1 MMLCEVS
8 AKIAHERKNGTTKGH
23 HADTKKRE
31 QPAIYEKRGFLPLLF
46 WGLRILQFRF
56 RSSLLRE
63 APLFLIYPAM
73 YTIQLPNFHGP
84 FDLLLFFIKR
94 DELNIHD
101 IPIARIANEFLEYTR
116 IIELLDLELAGEFL
130 VMAATLM
137 QIKAKLLLPEEKKE
151 GEGEQVEEDPRAE
164 LVRRLLEYKRYKE
177 AAEELQTMS
186 ESQRYIYYRQFFEA
200 DVKDDPNPHDEL
212 SHLTLFDLLAA
223 FSRALQKAPKAP
235 NPHTIEREPVTIEEQ
250 AALIMALFAYR
261 EEISFSELVAG
272 TDRSTLVVT
281 FLALLE
287 MMRSHNVKIR
297 QQEQF
302 GEIYLC
308 KPVQT
313 EIDESLENVTTKEY
327 PADNAEILNDD
338 DGISSLKELKQRERL
353 ARRAH
358 KISLEANRQGDKK
371 PVLFDTN

>member
-1 MMLCEVS
+1 
-8 AKIAHERKNGTTKGH
+8 
-23 HADTKKRE
+23 
-31 QPAIYEKRGFLPLLF
+31 
-46 WGLRILQFRF
+46 
-56 RSSLLRE
+56 
-63 APLFLIYPAM
+63 M

-130 VMAATLM
+130 VMASTLM

-151 GEGEQVEEDPRAE
+151 GEDGQIEEDPRAE

-200 DVKDDPNPHDEL
+200 DSKDDPATNDEL
-212 SHLTLFDLLAA
+212 AHLTLFDLLAA

-235 NPHTIEREPVTIEEQ
+235 TPHTIEREPVTIEEQ

-261 EEISFSELVAG
+261 DEVPFSELVTD

-287 MMRSHNVKIR
+287 MMRSHNLTIR
-297 QQEQF
+297 QHEQF
-302 GEIYLC
+302 EEIILC
-308 KPVQT
+308 KPSTDNEGSPT
-313 EIDESLENVTTKEY
+313 EPHTPMTAPEVGSS
-327 PADNAEILNDD
+327 DD
-338 DGISSLKELKQRERL
+338 SISSLKELKQRERRERGGQSPAL
-353 ARRAH
+353 RATT
-358 KISLEANRQGDKK
+358 SLGTTSLGATTKAASQVQPLG
-371 PVLFDTN
+371 TN

>member
-1 MMLCEVS
+1 
-8 AKIAHERKNGTTKGH
+8 
-23 HADTKKRE
+23 
-31 QPAIYEKRGFLPLLF
+31 
-46 WGLRILQFRF
+46 
-56 RSSLLRE
+56 
-63 APLFLIYPAM
+63 M

-130 VMAATLM
+130 VMASTLM

-151 GEGEQVEEDPRAE
+151 GEEGQAEEDPRAE

-200 DVKDDPNPHDEL
+200 DSKDDPNPNDEL
-212 SHLTLFDLLAA
+212 AHLTLFDLLAA

-235 NPHTIEREPVTIEEQ
+235 PPHTIEREPVTIEEQ

-261 EEISFSELVAG
+261 EEIPFSELVANS
-272 TDRSTLVVT
+272 DRSTLVVT

-287 MMRSHNVKIR
+287 MMRNHNLKIR
-297 QQEQF
+297 QHEQF
-302 GEIYLC
+302 DEIILC
-308 KPVQT
+308 KP
-313 EIDESLENVTTKEY
+313 D
-327 PADNAEILNDD
+327 AD
-338 DGISSLKELKQRERL
+338 DGSSTEQDTTASAESTSAEQPNDNSISSLKELKQRERREKTGQKHL
-353 ARRAH
+353 RDTT
-358 KISLEANRQGDKK
+358 SL
-371 PVLFDTN
+371 DTTSLDAATKAASQAQPIGTN

>member
-1 MMLCEVS
+1 
-8 AKIAHERKNGTTKGH
+8 
-23 HADTKKRE
+23 
-31 QPAIYEKRGFLPLLF
+31 
-46 WGLRILQFRF
+46 
-56 RSSLLRE
+56 
-63 APLFLIYPAM
+63 M

-130 VMAATLM
+130 VMASTLM

-151 GEGEQVEEDPRAE
+151 GEDGQAEEDPRAE

-200 DVKDDPNPHDEL
+200 DSKDDPATNDEL
-212 SHLTLFDLLAA
+212 AHLTLFDLLAA

-235 NPHTIEREPVTIEEQ
+235 TPHTIEREPVTIEDQ

-261 EEISFSELVAG
+261 NEVPFSELVTG

-287 MMRSHNVKIR
+287 MMRSHNLTIR
-297 QQEQF
+297 QHEQF
-302 GEIYLC
+302 EEIILC
-308 KPVQT
+308 KPASD
-313 EIDESLENVTTKEY
+313 DESTPAEPHPPMTTPEVGST
-327 PADNAEILNDD
+327 D
-338 DGISSLKELKQRERL
+338 DGISSLKELKQRERRERGGQSPAL
-353 ARRAH
+353 RATS
-358 KISLEANRQGDKK
+358 SL
-371 PVLFDTN
+371 DTTALGATTKAASQAQPLGTN

>member
-1 MMLCEVS
+1 
-8 AKIAHERKNGTTKGH
+8 
-23 HADTKKRE
+23 
-31 QPAIYEKRGFLPLLF
+31 
-46 WGLRILQFRF
+46 
-56 RSSLLRE
+56 
-63 APLFLIYPAM
+63 M
-73 YTIQLPNFHGP
+73 YTIQLPNFHGS

-130 VMAATLM
+130 VMASTLM

-151 GEGEQVEEDPRAE
+151 GEEGQAEEDPRAE

-200 DVKDDPNPHDEL
+200 DSKDDPNPNDEL
-212 SHLTLFDLLAA
+212 AHLTLFDLLAA
-223 FSRALQKAPKAP
+223 FSRALQKAPKTP
-235 NPHTIEREPVTIEEQ
+235 PPHTIEREPVTIEEQ

-261 EEISFSELVAG
+261 EEIPFSELVAN

-287 MMRSHNVKIR
+287 MMRNYNLKIR
-297 QQEQF
+297 QHEQF
-302 GEIYLC
+302 DEIILC
-308 KPVQT
+308 KPGAEDNSST
-313 EIDESLENVTTKEY
+313 EQETTASAESTSTEQ
-327 PADNAEILNDD
+327 PDDNS
-338 DGISSLKELKQRERL
+338 ISSLKELKQRERREKTGQKHL
-353 ARRAH
+353 RDAT
-358 KISLEANRQGDKK
+358 SLDATSLDAATKAVSQAQPIG
-371 PVLFDTN
+371 TN